1 MEEGYGNTAQFAPVW
16 VWGSMQVKSVQKSLF
31 LVDGESGIDTGY
43 TLVAEK
49 VTPYTPASDN

>member
-1 MEEGYGNTAQFAPVW
+1 
-16 VWGSMQVKSVQKSLF
+16 MQVKKSQKSLF

-49 VTPYTPASDN
+49 VTPYKPEEGK